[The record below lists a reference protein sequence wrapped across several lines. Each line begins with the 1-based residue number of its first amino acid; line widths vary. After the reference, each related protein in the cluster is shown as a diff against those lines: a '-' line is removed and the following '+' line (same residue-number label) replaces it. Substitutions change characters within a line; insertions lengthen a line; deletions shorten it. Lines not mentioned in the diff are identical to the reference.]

1 MHMMTWQSATRKQM
15 TWQRRRITGRHLA
28 HRNRGVT
35 AVQTQYKP
43 DLLVEKGKKVGTGG
57 QVNRVSPALDLLA
70 SHSIRWLYRTKMG
83 PTQISCSDVF
93 CPEPLLC
100 NATGKM

>member
-1 MHMMTWQSATRKQM
+1 MGAKSSRDWLSNLSRS
-15 TWQRRRITGRHLA
+15 
-28 HRNRGVT
+28 NREIKGN

-57 QVNRVSPALDLLA
+57 QVNLVSPALDLLA
-70 SHSIRWLYRTKMG
+70 SHSIRWLYRTKIG
-83 PTQISCSDVF
+83 PIQISCSDVC